1 MKIGI
6 IGTAALAALAFVGC
20 GKVGESDSVAVK
32 VNGETLMQS
41 QLDADIAKLVESRKA
56 QIPPEQMEQ
65 AKEMFGKQLAQMF
78 VQKALLLGEAKRLGI
93 TVTPE
98 DRKAREEEFVKQ
110 SANQPGAPKS
120 LAELA
125 EKHPLGKERAMQ
137 EFEDI
142 LLIQKLL
149 DKEVG
154 DKIKVDAKELDRQL
168 AELEKAAKES
178 ADKAAGAETKIKEL
192 KKQLD
197 GFKGKELAA
206 KFAELAKANSDCPS
220 KEKGG
225 DLGEF
230 TKGRMVPEF
239 EKAAFSLPLN
249 TVSEPVKTQF
259 GWHLIMATKKV
270 PAVEAK
276 GDTPASPEKVQAS
289 HILLMAREAQK
300 VPTRAELEKMMK
312 GREQQQAMG
321 KYFEGLRAKA
331 TIESA
336 KYPELAEKPGAKTP
350 PAKPAAAKPAPKKT
364 VIESK
369 PVEVKPAAQ
378 AKPAEAKPAE
388 AKPAE
393 AKPAAQSKP
402 VEAKPAAKK

>member
-6 IGTAALAALAFVGC
+6 IGTAAVAALVFIGC
-20 GKVGESDSVAVK
+20 GKAGESDSVAVK
-32 VNGETLMQS
+32 VDDAKLMQS
-41 QLDADIAKLVESRKA
+41 QIDADVAKLIEARKA
-56 QIPPEQMEQ
+56 QIPAEQMEQ

-78 VQKALLLGEAKRLGI
+78 VQKALLIGEAKRLGI

-98 DRKAREEEFVKQ
+98 DRKKREEEFIKQ

-120 LAELA
+120 FAELA

-142 LLIQKLL
+142 ILIQKLL

-154 DKIKVDAKELDRQL
+154 DKIKIDTKELDKRF
-168 AELEKAAKES
+168 AELEKTAKE
-178 ADKAAGAETKIKEL
+178 AEAKAAGAETKIKEL

-197 GFKGKELAA
+197 GLKDKELAK

-239 EKAAFSLPLN
+239 EKVAFSLPLN
-249 TVSEPVKTQF
+249 TVSDPVKTQF
-259 GWHLIMATKKV
+259 GWHLIMTTKKT

-289 HILLMAREAQK
+289 HILIMARAGEK
-300 VPTRAELEKMMK
+300 VPTKAELEKMMK

-331 TIESA
+331 KIESA
-336 KYPELAEKPGAKTP
+336 KYPELVE
-350 PAKPAAAKPAPKKT
+350 KPAAAKPPAAKPPAVKPAPKKT

-369 PVEVKPAAQ
+369 PVEV
-378 AKPAEAKPAE
+378 KPAEAKPAE

-402 VEAKPAAKK
+402 VEVKPAAKK